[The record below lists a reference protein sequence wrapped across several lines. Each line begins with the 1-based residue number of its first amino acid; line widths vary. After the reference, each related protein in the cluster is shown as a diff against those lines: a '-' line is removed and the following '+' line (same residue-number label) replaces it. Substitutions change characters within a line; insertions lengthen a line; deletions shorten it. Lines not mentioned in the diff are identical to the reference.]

1 MGTPGTSGKRPD
13 KYIHQLKERAKVE
26 SDVFDRR
33 TLLHVSKLIK
43 KRILANLDYPVSTG
57 KESIVFKATAPS
69 GAALAVKIYKI
80 TTSIFSRK
88 GDYIKGDPRFEKIKW
103 NEKDVVYAF
112 AKKEFK
118 NLELCEQAGVRAP
131 TPIILEG
138 NAVVMGFL
146 GGEKLPYPKLIQT
159 ICEER
164 QLNMVLEDVKKLYA
178 AGLVHADLSEYNIL
192 VANDGTTYMIDWGQ
206 GVPLAHP
213 KALEFLERD
222 VRNVLSYFKK
232 FGVGMDFE
240 EALAYVKSK

>member
-13 KYIHQLKERAKVE
+13 KYVHQLKERQKVE

-43 KRILANLDYPVSTG
+43 KGVLSNLDYPVSTG

-69 GAALAVKIYKI
+69 GAPLAVKIYKI
-80 TTSIFSRK
+80 STSIFSRK

-103 NEKDVVYAF
+103 SEKDVVYAF

-118 NLELCEQAGVRAP
+118 NLEICEKAGVHAP
-131 TPIILEG
+131 KPVILEG
-138 NAVVMGFL
+138 NAVVMDFL
-146 GGEKLPYPKLIQT
+146 GDEKLPYPRLIQT

-164 QLNMVLEDVKKLYA
+164 QMRMVLEDMRKLYR

-192 VANDGTTYMIDWGQ
+192 VANDGTTWLIDWGQ

-222 VRNVLSYFKK
+222 VRNVLSYFRK
-232 FGVGMDFE
+232 FGFGMDFE
-240 EALAYVKSK
+240 EALKFIKS